1 VSVGA
6 SVGDHPEILIT
17 GLEPDDGEDDEIR
30 RVWKAGAMYATRQA
44 ILWLQAVECEEW
56 FQALPSTSR
65 RFCLS
70 RLRISR
76 IQPGKDPREN
86 AASLHVHFPRVD
98 TGLAVSGAAAA
109 IAIAQLMRGYHFG
122 EMNVAAFGEPW
133 VSGKLPPPILG
144 GRPIQLFGP
153 ERDVNVPTIDMLLC
167 ADTSKCGNYSIPQKY
182 NEGLDVKAF
191 THMKDMIEYAFK
203 AAST

>member
-1 VSVGA
+1 MN
-6 SVGDHPEILIT
+6 HPEILIT
-17 GLEPDDGEDDEIR
+17 GLEPDEDEDDERHRI
-30 RVWKAGAMYATRQA
+30 WKAAALYATEQA
-44 ILWLQAVECEEW
+44 ILWLHAVEDEDW

-70 RLRISR
+70 RRCISR
-76 IQPGKDPREN
+76 LQPPKGPRESD
-86 AASLHVHFPRVD
+86 ATLHVHFPRAD

-122 EMNVAAFGEPW
+122 ELNVAAFGEPW
-133 VSGKLPPPILG
+133 VSGELPPPMLG
-144 GRPIQLFGP
+144 GRPINLFGP
-153 ERDVNVPTIDMLLC
+153 ERDVNVPTMDMLLC
-167 ADTSKCGNYSIPQKY
+167 ADTSDCGNYSVPQKY

-203 AAST
+203 AASS